1 MHIHTYTHLHADEVY
16 SWLERGEGIPFEGN
30 YGAWL
35 EKKAERVRL
44 EKKADAK
51 LQQTLASELEWV
63 RANPKARQ
71 TKSKARLTRY
81 EEMLSA
87 PAREALS
94 HSAQIYIPP
103 GPRLGTQVVEA
114 RGVTKYF
121 GEKVL
126 MDGLTFSLPPGSIVG
141 IVGPNGA
148 GKTTLIRMLT
158 GDASPDAGEL
168 IVGESVQMVCVD
180 QSRDSLRGENSVY
193 DEISGGYEAIE
204 LGAAEVNSRAYCSW
218 FGFTG
223 SAQSKKLETLSG
235 GERNRVQLAKV
246 LKSGGN
252 VLLLD
257 EPTNDL
263 DVNTMRSLE
272 EALLEFAGCVVVVSH
287 DRYFL
292 DRIATHILAAEGEA
306 QWVFYEGNFQEYEE
320 DYVQRMGGDYLI
332 KPIKHAVRQLA

>member
-1 MHIHTYTHLHADEVY
+1 
-16 SWLERGEGIPFEGN
+16 
-30 YGAWL
+30 
-35 EKKAERVRL
+35 
-44 EKKADAK
+44 
-51 LQQTLASELEWV
+51 
-63 RANPKARQ
+63 
-71 TKSKARLTRY
+71 
-81 EEMLSA
+81 
-87 PAREALS
+87 
-94 HSAQIYIPP
+94 
-103 GPRLGTQVVEA
+103 
-114 RGVTKYF
+114 
-121 GEKVL
+121 
-126 MDGLTFSLPPGSIVG
+126 
-141 IVGPNGA
+141 
-148 GKTTLIRMLT
+148 MLT